1 MMKTILVV
9 DDMKTQLDLMNNYLD
24 EAGYK
29 VFTASDAGEAL
40 NKVNQHQP
48 DVIITDLVMPE
59 MSGLEFCRKLKK
71 DSATANIPIIAWS
84 TKNRS
89 MDQKW
94 AMKQGVAAYLVKGC
108 SKEEILQT
116 VGGLTS

>member
-1 MMKTILVV
+1 MKTVLIV
-9 DDMKTQLDLMNNYLD
+9 DDMKTQLDLMNRYLD

-29 VFTASDAGEAL
+29 VLTASDAIEAL
-40 NKVNQHQP
+40 NKVSEHQP
-48 DVIITDLVMPE
+48 DVIITDLVMPD

-71 DSATANIPIIAWS
+71 DSATANIPVIACS

-94 AMKQGVAAYLVKGC
+94 AMKQGVAAYVVKPY
-108 SKEEILQT
+108 SKEEI
-116 VGGLTS
+116 VEAVKGLIN